1 MVEVSGAL
9 VAQAG
14 PSVLTVLTI
23 GILQGA
29 VYGLLAVGIV
39 LVYKGVRVFNFAQGE
54 FGTIAAFITFALLGG
69 ADRDGLPLGVAVLG
83 GLAAAVLVGLLME
96 RLVIRPLFDAPRVT
110 MLVAT
115 VGFALFVIAVTVLI
129 GKPEPRS
136 LAPIVGGSPED
147 LITFLGVAIEPQ
159 QILVLLVLVALAVML
174 GLFFSRTNLGL
185 AVLALS
191 QDPLATRIMG
201 ISVVNM
207 SRFIWGFAA
216 FLGGVAGVLQGG
228 VPGYA
233 ITPGFMTT
241 AFLVPAFTGAVLG
254 GMTSL
259 PGAFLGGLLVGAAQ
273 NLGIFYL
280 QQVGIPGASE
290 LTVFS
295 LLILVLMIRP
305 RGLLGAEA

>member
-1 MVEVSGAL
+1 MVELSGGL
-9 VAQAG
+9 LAQSG
-14 PSVLTVLTI
+14 PSGLTYLTI

-29 VYGLLAVGIV
+29 VYGLLAVGLV

-54 FGTIAAFITFALLGG
+54 FGTVAAFVTFALF
-69 ADRDGLPLGVAVLG
+69 DQMGLPYGVAVLG
-83 GLAAAVLVGLLME
+83 GLAAAVLLGLIME

-136 LAPIVGGSPED
+136 LSPIIKGD
-147 LITFLGVAIEPQ
+147 LIEFLGVAIEPQ
-159 QILVLLVLVALAVML
+159 QILVLLVLAALAVVL
-174 GLFFSRTNLGL
+174 ALFFSRTNLGL
-185 AVLALS
+185 AVLAVS

-201 ISVVNM
+201 ISVTNL

-216 FLGGVAGVLQGG
+216 FLGGVAGILQGG
-228 VPGYA
+228 TPGYA

-241 AFLVPAFTGAVLG
+241 SFLVPAFTAAVLG

-259 PGAFLGGLLVGAAQ
+259 PGAFIGGLLVGAAQ
-273 NLGIFYL
+273 NVGIFYL
-280 QQVGIPGASE
+280 QEIGVPGASE

-295 LLILVLMIRP
+295 LLLLVLLIRP
-305 RGLLGAEA
+305 RGLLGTEA